1 MTTPICLK
9 DVERDFILIPRSK
22 PRSVTKPDA
31 YTPITV
37 DANVF
42 SDDDIAVLL
51 CGLSDSC
58 VLTEG
63 KEAERYRKAGH
74 VLAQVAFDRG
84 LLGIWIAKAQE
95 GDDA

>member
-22 PRSVTKPDA
+22 PRSETTSDEYA
-31 YTPITV
+31 PILV

-58 VLTEG
+58 VLTDG
-63 KEAERYRKAGH
+63 KDAERYRKAGH
-74 VLAQVAFDRG
+74 ALAQVAFDRG
-84 LLGIWIAKAQE
+84 LLGTWITKAQE
-95 GDDA
+95 VPR